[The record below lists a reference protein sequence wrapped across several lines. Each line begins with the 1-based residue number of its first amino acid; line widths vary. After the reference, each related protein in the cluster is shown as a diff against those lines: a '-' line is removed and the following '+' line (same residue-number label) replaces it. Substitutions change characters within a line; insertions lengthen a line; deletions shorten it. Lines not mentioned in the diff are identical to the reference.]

1 MKLPKEIR
9 KYTGELPVSEVLLGE
24 TQARVYKVGVEFYL
38 KLQPLDNSP
47 GAESLLRE
55 NEVLDWLGT
64 YIEVPTAICSL
75 RESDIEY
82 LLVTSVPGLP
92 ACELNANPIDVA
104 YAYADALRHFHD
116 SMSVDVCPFDR
127 RIQRQ
132 LIECEMRTESGLVNT
147 ADFDDERH
155 GTTAAQVLV
164 ELKADPP
171 SEEELVVTHGDYCM
185 PNVLFGEDLT
195 LTGFIDLG
203 RAGVADWHSDV
214 ALATRSIER
223 NLGKSFVEPFY
234 KRYGKQ
240 PDVDRL
246 GYYLM
251 LDEFF

>member
-1 MKLPKEIR
+1 M
-9 KYTGELPVSEVLLGE
+9 VLSFDSLGRTE
-24 TQARVYKVGVEFYL
+24 HRPENLARRREPASPALAPHVGRER
-38 KLQPLDNSP
+38 PL
-47 GAESLLRE
+47 R
-55 NEVLDWLGT
+55 
-64 YIEVPTAICSL
+64 
-75 RESDIEY
+75 
-82 LLVTSVPGLP
+82 
-92 ACELNANPIDVA
+92 
-104 YAYADALRHFHD
+104 DAMF
-116 SMSVDVCPFDR
+116 
-127 RIQRQ
+127 
-132 LIECEMRTESGLVNT
+132 IECEMRTESGLVNT